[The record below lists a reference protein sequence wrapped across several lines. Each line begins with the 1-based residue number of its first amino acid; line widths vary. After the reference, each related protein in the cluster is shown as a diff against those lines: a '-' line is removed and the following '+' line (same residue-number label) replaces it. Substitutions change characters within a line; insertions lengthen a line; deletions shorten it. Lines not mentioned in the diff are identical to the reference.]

1 MKALVGAFNQE
12 KALVWAFF
20 VIVKTSCG
28 TDRAL
33 HSTSPRARDTSRGLE
48 TPKLRPVPRQQFT
61 IKEPPAA
68 VRANLNPKLSSP
80 AAAARSQQQEA
91 AKAELKSSRSE
102 TPASR
107 VTRVRSTSS
116 AR

>member
-1 MKALVGAFNQE
+1 MSRLSSLVTTP
-12 KALVWAFF
+12 V
-20 VIVKTSCG
+20 S
-28 TDRAL
+28 DRIKL
-33 HSTSPRARDTSRGLE
+33 FGEQKQTKKMPEQGPKARDTSRGLD

-68 VRANLNPKLSSP
+68 VRANLNPKLSS
-80 AAAARSQQQEA
+80 ARGQQQQEA
-91 AKAELKSSRSE
+91 VKAELKTSRSE
-102 TPASR
+102 TAASKAETPR

>member
-1 MKALVGAFNQE
+1 MSRLSSLVTTP
-12 KALVWAFF
+12 V
-20 VIVKTSCG
+20 S
-28 TDRAL
+28 DRIKLFGEQKQTKKMPEQA
-33 HSTSPRARDTSRGLE
+33 PKVRDTSRGLD

-68 VRANLNPKLSSP
+68 VRANLNPKLSS
-80 AAAARSQQQEA
+80 ARGQQQQEA
-91 AKAELKSSRSE
+91 AKAELKTSRSE
-102 TPASR
+102 TAASKAETPR

>member
-1 MKALVGAFNQE
+1 MSRLSSLVTTP
-12 KALVWAFF
+12 V
-20 VIVKTSCG
+20 S
-28 TDRAL
+28 DRIKL
-33 HSTSPRARDTSRGLE
+33 FGEQKQTKKMPEQGPRARDTSRGLE

-102 TPASR
+102 TPASK

>member
-1 MKALVGAFNQE
+1 MSRLSSLVTTP
-12 KALVWAFF
+12 V
-20 VIVKTSCG
+20 S
-28 TDRAL
+28 DRIKL
-33 HSTSPRARDTSRGLE
+33 FGEQKQTKKMPEQGPRARDTSRGLE

-91 AKAELKSSRSE
+91 AKAELKSSRSD
-102 TPASR
+102 TPASK

>member
-1 MKALVGAFNQE
+1 MSRLSSLVTTP
-12 KALVWAFF
+12 V
-20 VIVKTSCG
+20 S
-28 TDRAL
+28 DRIKL
-33 HSTSPRARDTSRGLE
+33 FGEQKQTKKMPEQGPRARDTSRGLE

-91 AKAELKSSRSE
+91 AKAELKGSRSD

>member
-1 MKALVGAFNQE
+1 MSRLSSLVTTP
-12 KALVWAFF
+12 V
-20 VIVKTSCG
+20 S
-28 TDRAL
+28 DRIKL
-33 HSTSPRARDTSRGLE
+33 FGEQKQTKKMPEQGPKVRDTSRGLD

-68 VRANLNPKLSSP
+68 VRANLNPKLSS
-80 AAAARSQQQEA
+80 ARGQQQEA
-91 AKAELKSSRSE
+91 AKAELKTSRSE
-102 TPASR
+102 TPASKAETPR

>member
-1 MKALVGAFNQE
+1 MSRLSSLVTTP
-12 KALVWAFF
+12 V
-20 VIVKTSCG
+20 S
-28 TDRAL
+28 DRIKL
-33 HSTSPRARDTSRGLE
+33 FGEQKQTKKMPEQGPKLRDTSRGLD

-68 VRANLNPKLSSP
+68 VRANLNPKLSS
-80 AAAARSQQQEA
+80 ARGQQQQEA
-91 AKAELKSSRSE
+91 AKAELKTSRSE
-102 TPASR
+102 TPASKAETPR

>member
-1 MKALVGAFNQE
+1 MSRLSSLVTTP
-12 KALVWAFF
+12 V
-20 VIVKTSCG
+20 S
-28 TDRAL
+28 DRIKL
-33 HSTSPRARDTSRGLE
+33 FGEQKQTKKMPEQGPRARDTSRGLE

-107 VTRVRSTSS
+107 GTRVRSTSS

>member
-1 MKALVGAFNQE
+1 MSRLSSLVTTP
-12 KALVWAFF
+12 V
-20 VIVKTSCG
+20 S
-28 TDRAL
+28 DRIKL
-33 HSTSPRARDTSRGLE
+33 FGEQKQTKKMPEQGPKVRDNSRGLD

-68 VRANLNPKLSSP
+68 VRANLNPKLSS
-80 AAAARSQQQEA
+80 ARGQQQEA
-91 AKAELKSSRSE
+91 AKAELKTSRSE
-102 TPASR
+102 TAASKAETPR

>member
-1 MKALVGAFNQE
+1 MSRLSSLVTTP
-12 KALVWAFF
+12 V
-20 VIVKTSCG
+20 S
-28 TDRAL
+28 DRIKL
-33 HSTSPRARDTSRGLE
+33 FGEQKQTKKMPEQGPRARDTSRGLE

>member
-1 MKALVGAFNQE
+1 MSRLSSLVTTP
-12 KALVWAFF
+12 V
-20 VIVKTSCG
+20 S
-28 TDRAL
+28 DRIKL
-33 HSTSPRARDTSRGLE
+33 FGEQKQTKKMPEQGPKLRDTSRGLD

-68 VRANLNPKLSSP
+68 VRANLNPKLSS
-80 AAAARSQQQEA
+80 ARGQQQQEA
-91 AKAELKSSRSE
+91 VKAELKTSRSE
-102 TPASR
+102 TAASKAETPR